1 MHVKEE
7 GRRGRR
13 KMEDGKKEGGRSMEG
28 GKGGTFLWSLG
39 SMGVPW
45 ELSSGAWG
53 LLGGPWGFLGRGWE
67 LSSGAWELSGGPWEF
82 QGCSLGTPGGCLGAL
97 GLSQGDDGKRLVAC
111 GERLKLAPSPQGESR
126 EGSGEGVGTV
136 QGVVC
141 QFLGDLFDH
150 ICLFFLLNC
159 T

>member
-1 MHVKEE
+1 
-7 GRRGRR
+7 
-13 KMEDGKKEGGRSMEG
+13 MEDGKKEGGRSMEG

-39 SMGVPW
+39 SMGAPW

-53 LLGGPWGFLGRGWE
+53 LLGGPWGFFGRGWE
-67 LSSGAWELSGGPWEF
+67 LSSGAWELLGGPWEF

-111 GERLKLAPSPQGESR
+111 GERLKLASSPQGESR

-136 QGVVC
+136 GRVVC

-150 ICLFFLLNC
+150 ICLFFLVLFLLNW